1 MKRYLICGTIAAASA
16 AVHMTAS
23 AQSNV
28 TIYGRIDTSIDNVKR
43 GSTSSTEMTSN
54 ASRLGFRGV
63 EDLGG
68 GLMANFGL
76 EFGVSSDTGAS
87 STPAFRNSYV
97 GLSGGFGAVA
107 IGRLDSAAPTRTP
120 LYALVTRHTESV
132 IRDAGATA
140 IGTSILNARTR
151 ESNAI
156 GYASPVI
163 NNFVLRAGYYL
174 NGDGITES
182 AAGPVRFES
191 DYKQT
196 DISLSYGEGGGP
208 LGLGVGYGQ
217 NKKRGGPLVN
227 DVKDKWMAVAS
238 YDFGDV
244 RAWVLFNRDNTQAGP
259 TSRSKTDVHFIGAS
273 WNVGKGKIVGNYMTK
288 DVQTNRNAKLE
299 RLQVGYL
306 HDLSKRTKLYAF
318 LDRSDPNNRVDNDV
332 VRAVGVGVQ
341 HNF

>member
-16 AVHMTAS
+16 AVHMTAA
-23 AQSNV
+23 AQSTV

-43 GSTSSTEMTSN
+43 GSVSSNEMTSN

-68 GLMANFGL
+68 GLKATFGL

-120 LYALVTRHTESV
+120 LYALVTRHTEG
-132 IRDAGATA
+132 RDAGATA

-163 NNFVLRAGYYL
+163 NNFVVRAGYYL

-196 DISLSYGEGGGP
+196 DISISYGEGGGP

-244 RAWVLFNRDNTQAGP
+244 RAWALFNRDNTQAGP
-259 TSRSKTDVHFIGAS
+259 TSRSKTDVHLIGVS
-273 WNVGKGKIVGNYMTK
+273 WDVGKGNLIGNYMTK
-288 DVQTNRNAKLE
+288 DVQKDRNAKLE
-299 RLQVGYL
+299 RFQAIYRYNI
-306 HDLSKRTKLYAF
+306 SKRTNVYAF
-318 LDRSDPNNRVDNDV
+318 LDRSDPNNRVDDDV
-332 VRAVGVGVQ
+332 IRSVGAGVQ
-341 HNF
+341 HSF